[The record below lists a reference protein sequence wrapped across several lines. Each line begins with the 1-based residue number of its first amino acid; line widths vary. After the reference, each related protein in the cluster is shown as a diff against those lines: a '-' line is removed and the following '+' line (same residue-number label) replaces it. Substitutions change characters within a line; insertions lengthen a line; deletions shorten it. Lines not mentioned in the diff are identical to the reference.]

1 MGEPNPIP
9 NAGAEHPPR
18 AGLDMLPTA
27 SLAAIPIR
35 TSRSRLIP
43 PPATRQAQAAT
54 PQAPASAPRDGDPAA
69 LAAWWRALK
78 RGRDFPSPDDLD
90 TEAIAATWPEA
101 VLLGYDSRQ
110 AEITGATR
118 LKAGSASGDNAIE
131 YSPMVTEWLLA
142 LGRKAARQGAVMCE
156 TKDFPVERGM
166 AAYRI
171 VSLPLRAGRHGVD
184 QVLCHLGRA

>member
-1 MGEPNPIP
+1 MSEPNAIQ
-9 NAGAEHPPR
+9 NAGAGHPPR

-43 PPATRQAQAAT
+43 PPATRQAQDPS
-54 PQAPASAPRDGDPAA
+54 PQPAGAPRDGDPAA

-118 LKAGSASGDNAIE
+118 LKSSGAEGDGAIE

-156 TKDFPVERGM
+156 TRDFPVARGM